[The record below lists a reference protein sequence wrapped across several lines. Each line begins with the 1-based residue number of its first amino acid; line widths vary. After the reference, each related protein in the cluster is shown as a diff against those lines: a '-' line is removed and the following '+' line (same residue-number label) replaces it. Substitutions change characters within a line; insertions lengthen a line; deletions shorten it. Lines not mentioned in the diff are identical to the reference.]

1 MTTFKSTIIGLA
13 LLGAS
18 AAAHAAADVASNPT
32 AARVEAAR
40 DRVAWE
46 AQTTK
51 GSPSAQLRFEERRL
65 QHLLD
70 RLEQGERVDPREI
83 DRELNQAR

>member
-1 MTTFKSTIIGLA
+1 MTISKSTMIGLA

-18 AAAHAAADVASNPT
+18 ATAYAAADVATHPN

-51 GSPSAQLRFEERRL
+51 GSPSAVLRLEERRL
-65 QHLLD
+65 QNLLD
-70 RLEQGERVDPREI
+70 RLEQGERVDPNEI